1 MATFK
6 LRLSTKGEKTSD
18 KKEVL
23 IRLRHGKNIE
33 VYAKSRIFISPKFF
47 SEKESDI
54 VIKSRIFTDEV
65 RQANQTKSRLDALI
79 NHIAGEFQN
88 SAKDAITS
96 EWMQQV
102 IDRYTWP
109 EKYEPKQEE
118 ETRKSFFEL
127 FDTFLTAKAD
137 LSPSRLAHYRVLQ
150 NILKRFEL
158 YTKCFLD
165 LDTLS
170 PETIQDIADFMRNEH
185 TLFRTDKDG
194 RTVPKGQ
201 YKHIYNLIPESR
213 LPGPRGDNYIRSEL
227 KILRTFVLWAIKNGH
242 TANNP
247 FQKYSIGAETYGKP
261 IYITS
266 EERDLIYATDLSK
279 TPMLERQRDIFIF
292 QCLTG
297 CRVSD
302 LYRLRKDSITT
313 DSRGTYIQYIPHK
326 TIEDNPLTVK
336 VYLNDT
342 ALAILGKYSDRF
354 KDTPDILPLI
364 SQQKYNDTIKEI
376 FRACGIDRIV
386 PVLNPVTGQTEHKS
400 IADIA
405 SSHMARRT
413 FVGNLYK
420 KVKDPNLVGKLS
432 GHKEGSRAF
441 ARYRDIDDDM
451 IKEMSELL

>member
-6 LRLSTKGEKTSD
+6 LRLSAKEEKNSD
-18 KKEVL
+18 KKEIL

-33 VYAKSRIFISPKFF
+33 VYAKSHIFISPKFF
-47 SEKESDI
+47 SDKEEDI

-65 RQANQTKSRLDALI
+65 REANQLKSRLDSLI
-79 NHIAGEFQN
+79 NHIAGEFQT
-88 SAKDAITS
+88 APKDTVTS
-96 EWMQQV
+96 KWMQDT

-109 EKYEPKQEE
+109 DKYKAKTEEK
-118 ETRKSFFEL
+118 RKSFFDL
-127 FDTFLTAKAD
+127 YDLFLTSKED
-137 LSPSRLAHYRVLQ
+137 LSEGRKRHYKVFI
-150 NILKRFEL
+150 NILKRYEL
-158 YTKCFLD
+158 YSKEFLN
-165 LDTLS
+165 LDTMS
-170 PETIQDIADFMRNEH
+170 PQTIQNIADFIKNEH
-185 TLFRTDKDG
+185 TLFRTTEEG
-194 RTVPKGQ
+194 FRIPKPQ

-227 KILRTFVLWAIKNGH
+227 KMLRAFILWANRQGY
-242 TANNP
+242 TTNDP
-247 FQKYSIGAETYGKP
+247 FRKYSIGAEVYGKP

-266 EERDLIYATDLSK
+266 EERDQIYATDLSK
-279 TPMLERQRDIFIF
+279 SPMLERQRDIFIF

-302 LYRLRKDSITT
+302 LYRLRKDSIGT
-313 DSRGTYIQYIPHK
+313 DRLGTFIQYIPHK
-326 TIEDNPLTVK
+326 TIEDNPQTVK
-336 VYLNDT
+336 VYLNDN
-342 ALAILGKYSDRF
+342 ALEILEKYQDNLSD
-354 KDTPDILPLI
+354 TQSILPLI
-364 SQQKYNDTIKEI
+364 SQQKYNDAIKEI
-376 FRACGIDRIV
+376 FHFCGIERTV
-386 PVLNPVTGQTEHKS
+386 PVLNPVTEETEHKS

>member
-1 MATFK
+1 MATFQK
-6 LRLSTKGEKTSD
+6 RLSSKNDKSSD
-18 KKEVL
+18 KKEIL

-33 VYAKSRIFISPKFF
+33 VFAKSRIFIHPKFF
-47 SEKESDI
+47 SIKDGDI
-54 VIKSRIFTDEV
+54 VIKSRIFTEEV
-65 RQANQTKSRLDALI
+65 REANLLKSRLDSLT

-88 SAKDAITS
+88 TPKETVSS

-102 IDRYTWP
+102 IDRFTWP
-109 EKYEPKQEE
+109 ERYEEKVEE
-118 ETRKSFFEL
+118 SRKTFFEL
-127 FDTFLTAKAD
+127 YDIFLSSKDNISAGR
-137 LSPSRLAHYRVLQ
+137 SRHYKVFI
-150 NILKRFEL
+150 NTLKRYEL
-158 YTKCFLD
+158 YSKEYLD
-165 LDTLS
+165 VDTLTPQTLQS
-170 PETIQDIADFMRNEH
+170 LVDFMKKEH
-185 TLFRTDKDG
+185 TFFRTTKQGIKIPKAAYKDIYELAPEG
-194 RTVPKGQ
+194 RV
-201 YKHIYNLIPESR
+201 
-213 LPGPRGDNYIRSEL
+213 PGPRGDNYIRSEL
-227 KILRTFVLWAIKNGH
+227 KMLRAFILWANRQGH
-242 TANNP
+242 TTNDP
-247 FQKYSIGAETYGKP
+247 FRKYSIGAEVYGKP

-266 EERDLIYATDLSK
+266 EERDRIYATDLSK
-279 TPMLERQRDIFIF
+279 TPMLERQRDVFIF

-302 LYRLRKDSITT
+302 LYRFRKDSIAT

-326 TIEDNPLTVK
+326 TIEDNPQTVK

-342 ALAILGKYSDRF
+342 ALAILGKYEDTF
-354 KDTPDILPLI
+354 KDTSSILPLI
-364 SQQKYNDTIKEI
+364 SQQKYNDAIKEI
-376 FRACGIDRIV
+376 FHFCGIERTV
-386 PVLNPVTGQTEHKS
+386 PVLNPVTGETEHKS

>member
-6 LRLSTKGEKTSD
+6 KRLSTKSEKNSD

-33 VYAKSRIFISPKFF
+33 IYAKSHIFIHPKFF
-47 SEKESDI
+47 SEKEGDI

-65 RQANQTKSRLDALI
+65 REANQLKSRLDTLI

-88 SAKDAITS
+88 TPKDTATS
-96 EWMQQV
+96 KWMQET
-102 IDRYTWP
+102 IDRFTWP
-109 EKYEPKQEE
+109 EQYEKKEE
-118 ETRKSFFEL
+118 PVRKSFFEL
-127 FDTFLTAKAD
+127 YDIFLTSKEN
-137 LSPSRLAHYRVLQ
+137 LSEGRRKHYKVFI
-150 NILKRFEL
+150 NILKRYEL
-158 YTKCFLD
+158 YTKEYLD
-165 LDTLS
+165 LDTLTPQS
-170 PETIQDIADFMRNEH
+170 IQDIADFMKKEH
-185 TLFRTDKDG
+185 TFFQTTSEGVKIPKSKYKD
-194 RTVPKGQ
+194 
-201 YKHIYNLIPESR
+201 IYSLAPETR

-227 KILRTFVLWAIKNGH
+227 KMLRAFILWA
-242 TANNP
+242 NNQGYTGNDP
-247 FQKYSIGAETYGKP
+247 FRKYSIGAEVYGKP
-261 IYITS
+261 IYITA
-266 EERDLIYATDLSK
+266 EERDRIYSADLSK
-279 TPMLERQRDIFIF
+279 TPTLERQRDIFIF

-297 CRVSD
+297 CRISD
-302 LYRLRKDSITT
+302 LYRLNKDSIGS
-313 DSRGTYIQYIPHK
+313 DPRGIYIHYIPHK
-326 TIEDNPLTVK
+326 TIEDNPQTVK
-336 VYLNDT
+336 VYLNDK
-342 ALAILGKYSDRF
+342 AQEILSKYRDKF
-354 KDTPDILPLI
+354 KDTHDILPLI
-364 SQQKYNDTIKEI
+364 SQQKYNDTIKEV

-451 IKEMSELL
+451 IKEMTELL